1 MEQNFEREV
10 LDRLIKI
17 EEKLDG
23 FSKAKEKTYENERHV
38 MILENDVLDL
48 KKEVDSLKE
57 SNKWLLRTVA
67 AALITGVIGIIFT
80 MVKPAPEFR
89 KVREHEKTEAE
100 EGGIFKKD
108 SDRSKMGM
116 LVNYR
121 GRVIFH
127 LEGN

>member
-38 MILENDVLDL
+38 MILENDVSDL

-67 AALITGVIGIIFT
+67 AALITGVIGIIFSL
-80 MVKPAPEFR
+80 VKTGA
-89 KVREHEKTEAE
+89 
-100 EGGIFKKD
+100 
-108 SDRSKMGM
+108 
-116 LVNYR
+116 
-121 GRVIFH
+121 
-127 LEGN
+127 

>member
-38 MILENDVLDL
+38 MILENDVSDL

-80 MVKPAPEFR
+80 LVKTGA
-89 KVREHEKTEAE
+89 
-100 EGGIFKKD
+100 GI
-108 SDRSKMGM
+108 
-116 LVNYR
+116 
-121 GRVIFH
+121 
-127 LEGN
+127 

>member
-38 MILENDVLDL
+38 MILENDALDL

-67 AALITGVIGIIFT
+67 AALITGLVGIAFALI
-80 MVKPAPEFR
+80 
-89 KVREHEKTEAE
+89 KTGA
-100 EGGIFKKD
+100 G
-108 SDRSKMGM
+108 
-116 LVNYR
+116 V
-121 GRVIFH
+121 
-127 LEGN
+127 

>member
-80 MVKPAPEFR
+80 LVKTGA
-89 KVREHEKTEAE
+89 
-100 EGGIFKKD
+100 GI
-108 SDRSKMGM
+108 
-116 LVNYR
+116 
-121 GRVIFH
+121 
-127 LEGN
+127 

>member
-67 AALITGVIGIIFT
+67 AALITGVIGIIVT
-80 MVKPAPEFR
+80 LVKTGA
-89 KVREHEKTEAE
+89 
-100 EGGIFKKD
+100 GI
-108 SDRSKMGM
+108 
-116 LVNYR
+116 
-121 GRVIFH
+121 
-127 LEGN
+127 

>member
-1 MEQNFEREV
+1 MEREFEREV
-10 LDRLIKI
+10 LERLIKI

-23 FSKAKEKTYENERHV
+23 FSKAKEKNYENERHV

-80 MVKPAPEFR
+80 LVKTGA
-89 KVREHEKTEAE
+89 
-100 EGGIFKKD
+100 GI
-108 SDRSKMGM
+108 
-116 LVNYR
+116 
-121 GRVIFH
+121 
-127 LEGN
+127 

>member
-48 KKEVDSLKE
+48 KKDVDSLKE

-80 MVKPAPEFR
+80 LVKTGA
-89 KVREHEKTEAE
+89 
-100 EGGIFKKD
+100 GI
-108 SDRSKMGM
+108 
-116 LVNYR
+116 
-121 GRVIFH
+121 
-127 LEGN
+127 

>member
-80 MVKPAPEFR
+80 MVKTGA
-89 KVREHEKTEAE
+89 
-100 EGGIFKKD
+100 GI
-108 SDRSKMGM
+108 
-116 LVNYR
+116 
-121 GRVIFH
+121 
-127 LEGN
+127 